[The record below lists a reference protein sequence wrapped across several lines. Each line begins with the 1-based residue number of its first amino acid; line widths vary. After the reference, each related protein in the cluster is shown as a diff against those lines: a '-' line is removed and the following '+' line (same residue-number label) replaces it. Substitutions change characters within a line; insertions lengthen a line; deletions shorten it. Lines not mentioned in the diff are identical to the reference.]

1 MKSVYSLLT
10 TALVGLLIQCCSAQ
24 VSLAPAKPDSTGSN
38 SMTYRG
44 ELLLFS
50 NLAGRSE
57 GNNSAW
63 SQSTNFGIYNL
74 RGKLAK
80 HVDNTIG
87 HNEKPPRRA
96 ALPAG
101 INLVIARAK
110 DDFSSPGIQIG
121 DSHLVLGGPLVAV
134 LLPRRSGAGASLGRN
149 ILDLPVI
156 RLIVPER
163 LPLFP
168 EDDPNYS
175 AWEEQSSRPWAAIA
189 TGTPAGDNFIN
200 FFNNGP
206 QNGFISLGW

>member
-24 VSLAPAKPDSTGSN
+24 VSLAPAKPDSIASN

-63 SQSTNFGIYNL
+63 YQSTNFGIYNL
-74 RGKLAK
+74 HGKLAK
-80 HVDNTIG
+80 PVDNAIG

-96 ALPAG
+96 AVPSG
-101 INLVIARAK
+101 ISLVIARAK

-121 DSHLVLGGPLVAV
+121 DSHLVLGGPLVAG
-134 LLPRRSGAGASLGRN
+134 LLPRRSGADESLGRN
-149 ILDLPVI
+149 ILDLPMI
-156 RLIVPER
+156 RLFIPER
-163 LPLFP
+163 LPPFP
-168 EDDPNYS
+168 EDGASYF
-175 AWEEQSSRPWAAIA
+175 ARKELSSRPWAAIA
-189 TGTPAGDNFIN
+189 PGVPEGNDFDRP
-200 FFNNGP
+200 FNDEP
-206 QNGFISLGW
+206 QKGFISLGW